1 MSRGFVC
8 VWCGERVWCPATPDL
23 DHGELESPAARKHR
37 RHIVN
42 ARHQSLP
49 RAGQPQEG
57 ERMTR
62 ARRSLTV
69 TGCCRSLRPWR
80 AAASLA
86 WRMEATAS
94 SSSSTTPKA
103 LAGTS

>member
-23 DHGELESPAARKHR
+23 DHGEHESPAARKHR

-57 ERMTR
+57 ERMTGGTTVFDR
-62 ARRSLTV
+62 HGLLQVFASMAGRRFVGVEDGGDCVELVFDNPET
-69 TGCCRSLRPWR
+69 
-80 AAASLA
+80 
-86 WRMEATAS
+86 
-94 SSSSTTPKA
+94 